1 MGMVLNTNI
10 GAIQAQRALNES
22 RLDMEKAMERLST
35 GSRINSAADDAAG
48 LAMVE
53 RMTTQIRGL
62 TMATR
67 NANDGI
73 ALIRTVENAL
83 VEVSGMLQRMRE
95 LAVQASSDTATA
107 SARASANNEFNQLQ
121 LEISRVSLNTR
132 YNGAQVLN
140 GSFSA
145 KALQVGTE
153 SGETLEFS
161 IGNIEASQIGAF
173 VMEGQNAVAVQ
184 GDSATASSHVNA
196 ALAAH
201 DVTIS
206 AGSLS
211 RVIDVELSDTAKEV
225 AKKINSVAAS
235 TQVVAEAKT
244 YAWLHTATA
253 STSVTARLK
262 INGTDTAAFT
272 MTSNDVSDA
281 IAKINLI
288 SAATG
293 VQATTT
299 GDYKILLSDTDGD
312 DILVRNISDR
322 NDLKIQSLAI
332 DGKTPFGTQVE
343 TVTVGTLANYWDTGT
358 DTVTIGDG
366 TTTVT
371 VNLTADPA
379 NIDALLTSIQGS
391 TNYGN
396 LGFEVTKKN
405 STELYYTWKTTG
417 VQSGATY
424 VTNDAASSDE
434 SITTSFAGGGV
445 KTLAD
450 GSPAAANDTVNVRGN
465 LRLTSNSDF
474 SVTQAS
480 ADSYFAN
487 GVTAAPLVNIG
498 AVDVLTRITASNSLA
513 VLDGAIAI
521 ASKMRG
527 GLGTLQN
534 RLEYTVSNLM
544 KVTQF
549 TTGARSRIADADF
562 AAETSRLAKAQVLQ
576 QAGAAMLVQ
585 ANGSTDVILQ
595 LIRS

>member
-253 STSVTARLK
+253 STAVTARLK